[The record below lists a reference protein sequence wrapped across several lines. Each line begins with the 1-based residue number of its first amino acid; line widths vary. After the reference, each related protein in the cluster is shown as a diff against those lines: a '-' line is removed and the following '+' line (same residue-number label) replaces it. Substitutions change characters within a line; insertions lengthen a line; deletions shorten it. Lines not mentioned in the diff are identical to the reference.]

1 MKADSQ
7 TKTGIRQLEGF
18 TREALLFCVTTED
31 IQEQVQALREIIQTG
46 GNRDKIQAIRL
57 IWDYAMAKPPQGV
70 EFGSGNEG
78 FDSVKIEIVK
88 KKDDTT
94 ESTTEQGTQS

>member
-1 MKADSQ
+1 MKDTANR
-7 TKTGIRQLEGF
+7 TGVRGIEGIS
-18 TREALLFCVTTED
+18 REALLFCVTTED

>member
-70 EFGSGNEG
+70 EFGS
-78 FDSVKIEIVK
+78 VKIEIVK

-94 ESTTEQGTQS
+94 TTTEENT